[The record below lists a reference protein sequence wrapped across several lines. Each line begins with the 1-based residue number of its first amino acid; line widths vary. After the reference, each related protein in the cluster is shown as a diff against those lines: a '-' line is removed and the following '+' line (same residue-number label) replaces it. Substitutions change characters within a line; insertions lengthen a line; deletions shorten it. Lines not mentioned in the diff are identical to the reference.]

1 MNQKDTWRREDTM
14 NKQKSIGKYIIVLL
28 VLLVGVIA
36 IIAWNL
42 FFRGDRDKEEKVE
55 IITSS
60 KLEDILKISEL
71 STYKIT
77 FNGVASVKGEKDKL
91 LYHVAYE
98 AKVNVGL
105 DMENINVQINNIDEK
120 NRKVIVNLP
129 KIEIVDVEVDPGSLD
144 YIFIKDSANT
154 DDVSITALSAC
165 KTDAKEECEANEVLF
180 RLARENT
187 VNTIKALASP
197 LIEQSEGYSLEIAE
211 MEDEYYE

>member
-1 MNQKDTWRREDTM
+1 MIILMVLIGVIIIIIHNINSREDR
-14 NKQKSIGKYIIVLL
+14 KG
-28 VLLVGVIA
+28 
-36 IIAWNL
+36 
-42 FFRGDRDKEEKVE
+42 EEKVE

-60 KLEDILKISEL
+60 KLQDILKISEL

-77 FNGVASVKGEKDKL
+77 FNGVASVKGEEDKL

-98 AKVNVGL
+98 AKVSVGL
-105 DMENINVQINNIDEK
+105 DMENINIQIENIDEK

-154 DDVSITALSAC
+154 DDVSMEAMSTC
-165 KTDAKEECEANEVLF
+165 KTDAKEECETNDVLF
-180 RLARENT
+180 HLAKENA
-187 VNTIKALASP
+187 VNTIKALISP